1 MDMDQLKQI
10 LEAQTNQH
18 ALALQQQQQQHQ
30 ESLAQLV
37 RTANTPRFTVLYN
50 EMAKMLMDDL
60 QRIRCQ
66 LCNGHQ
72 IVSLPTLLPTLAY
85 IADCYALRGRN
96 IFDE

>member
-37 RTANTPRFTVLYN
+37 YSF
-50 EMAKMLMDDL
+50 EMQTENPSNKRARLS
-60 QRIRCQ
+60 
-66 LCNGHQ
+66 HQ
-72 IVSLPTLLPTLAY
+72 ERSMWSHRW
-85 IADCYALRGRN
+85 C
-96 IFDE
+96 